1 MKHYCGGQILFLQE
15 EDIFYCSKCGKIFD
29 EESDAIKN
37 NEEYYKETEEDDYE
51 DK

>member
-1 MKHYCGGQILFLQE
+1 MKHYCGGQILFRQE

-29 EESDAIKN
+29 EESDAIKD
-37 NEEYYKETEEDDYE
+37 NEEHYKETEEDDYE